1 MLDHKGRKRTEATR
15 LYKNRPSQFMEPTV
29 TGSKLRQAL
38 LFKLVLEYGSSVARV
53 DSRTQESHRGRNGLS
68 CFGPI
73 DALRPATDDPYTQK
87 HIKSEGYNRVVERFG
102 RRLARC

>member
-53 DSRTQESHRGRNGLS
+53 DSRTQESQRGHNSLS
-68 CFGPI
+68 WFRPI
-73 DALRPATDDPYTQK
+73 GALRLAADDPYTQK
-87 HIKSEGYNRVVERFG
+87 HPKMGGLHRVVERYLVG
-102 RRLARC
+102 G